1 MQTILAI
8 LRAAHC
14 RSTHHYFAIDA
25 LREVLTPEG
34 TRLAQMLL
42 ANFSGYLQGAKD
54 PDTVFKDFENH
65 VVHVSDGYWGGAAK
79 TGEKWLAQTYQ
90 QLKGKQWKEAA
101 YSIGVLSHY
110 FSDPWMP
117 LHTGQTP
124 RETTFHR
131 PLEWSVCCAYQEILD
146 QCIANTS
153 FESFQ
158 LPTGERWLTDSIHA
172 GATLSHRYYE
182 SIMNDYDMRE
192 SGKQPALALGKR
204 SKEELAQIF
213 TWVLTAWGAAIDRIA
228 ESCQCSIPEFSLT
241 MPTLMATIQVP
252 AKKIVSAIKNAE
264 QRKEIEKVLDEFHR
278 TGQVV
283 KNVAEEQRTV
293 AKIRQSKPTLAPA
306 ATEVQ
311 RAQTLPQVVQATK
324 PVSRPKAIQPTPQRA
339 AAIPPQPIANI
350 APPPRA
356 EVQPAKQPRS
366 MPVPLATPPEARSA
380 ELTQEQVHE
389 KIGPWS
395 PIVDAPA
402 IGPKTA
408 ERLKSININTIG
420 DLLHS
425 NPADVARSLATSWI
439 NEKTIATWI
448 VQARLVCEIERLT
461 AVGSGLLALS
471 GIETAAA
478 MIHRGESDVHRAIL
492 VAAETSEGKRMLRD
506 KEPPGL
512 ERVQRWF
519 KAARKSAEG
528 RSNTDRNV
536 A

>member
-54 PDTVFKDFENH
+54 PDSVFKDFENH

-79 TGEKWLAQTYQ
+79 TGEKWLAQAYQ
-90 QLKGKQWKEAA
+90 QLKGNQWKEAA

-146 QCIANTS
+146 LCIVNTS
-153 FESFQ
+153 LESFQ

-182 SIMNDYDMRE
+182 SIMNDYDLRE

-204 SKEELAQIF
+204 SKQELAQIF

-252 AKKIVSAIKNAE
+252 AKKIVSAIKNNE
-264 QRKEIEKVLDEFHR
+264 QRKEIEKVLDEFNR

-283 KNVAEEQRTV
+283 KNIAEEQRTV
-293 AKIRQSKPTLAPA
+293 ATVRKTKPTLAPA

-311 RAQTLPQVVQATK
+311 RAQTLPQVVQASKATDK
-324 PVSRPKAIQPTPQRA
+324 PKTIQTVPQPAVSAPSIPIVTPKSRPHTESQL
-339 AAIPPQPIANI
+339 
-350 APPPRA
+350 
-356 EVQPAKQPRS
+356 VQQSRS
-366 MPVPLATPPEARSA
+366 MPVVSSLPETKPSEPAITASHDK
-380 ELTQEQVHE
+380 LGT
-389 KIGPWS
+389 WS

-408 ERLKSININTIG
+408 ERLKAIQIHTIG
-420 DLLHS
+420 DLLQS
-425 NPADVARSLATSWI
+425 NPADVARKLATSWI
-439 NEKTIATWI
+439 NERTVATWI
-448 VQARLVCEIERLT
+448 VQARLACEIEKLT
-461 AVGSGLLALS
+461 AVGSGLLALA
-471 GIETAAA
+471 GIETASA
-478 MIHRGESDVHRAIL
+478 MLRIGESQVHKAIL
-492 VAAETSEGKRMLRD
+492 AAAETSEGKRMLRD
-506 KEPPGL
+506 KEPPAID
-512 ERVQRWF
+512 RVERWF
-519 KAARKSAEG
+519 KAARKSAAAANSG
-528 RSNTDRNV
+528 DRNV